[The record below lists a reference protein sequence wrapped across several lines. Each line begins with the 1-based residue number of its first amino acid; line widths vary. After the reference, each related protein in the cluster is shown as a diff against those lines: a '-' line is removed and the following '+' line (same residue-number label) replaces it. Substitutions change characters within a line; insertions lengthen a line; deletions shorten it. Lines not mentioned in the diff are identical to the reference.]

1 MAWVVSTLFPVVT
14 RENLRDWAEAGQ
26 PWWMRMLFVLPI
38 ALALVSCGGASPR
51 AAVVHAPLTTS
62 PAVAPAASAPPDAP
76 PDHAL
81 ARSAVHAIVSQ
92 GLGYFLQ
99 RVDLEDQPVFA
110 GRKFHGFRIAR
121 LRDPQFWNGV
131 DLKPGDVVTGVNGFP
146 IERPEQ
152 AQTVFDSLEV
162 ASELRVD
169 YDREG
174 QPRELVYGIVDDR

>member
-1 MAWVVSTLFPVVT
+1 
-14 RENLRDWAEAGQ
+14 
-26 PWWMRMLFVLPI
+26 
-38 ALALVSCGGASPR
+38 
-51 AAVVHAPLTTS
+51 VVHAPVTS
-62 PAVAPAASAPPDAP
+62 LSVAPPASAPPDAP

-121 LRDPQFWNGV
+121 LHDPQFWNGV

-174 QPRELVYGIVDDR
+174 QTRELVYGIVDDR